1 MLPKVGAG
9 KICLGMIEIGEG
21 DEEIQTFAYKIN
33 ESWDEMYSMGNTINN
48 TAITL
53 YSDRWLLDLW

>member
-1 MLPKVGAG
+1 MN
-9 KICLGMIEIGEG
+9 EIGEG
-21 DEEIQTFAYKIN
+21 DEEIQTSAYKKN

-53 YSDRWLLDLW
+53 YSGRWLLDLW